1 MHQGRRPLVVPALHR
16 LVVELLNAVFNAL
29 LALTHGVRCIQSAFT
44 YVRGAAEKAHLFKN
58 DHFLGV
64 RLMRRNRRSQAGAAT
79 ADHDDVGLIRHFTRG
94 MLFHVFS
101 ERVDVAACF
110 LQAFFHALL

>member
-1 MHQGRRPLVVPALHR
+1 MPALHR

-29 LALTHGVRCIQSAFT
+29 FALTHRVRRIQSAFT
-44 YVRGAAEKAHLFKN
+44 HVRGAAEEPHLFKN

-64 RLMRRNRRSQAGAAT
+64 RLMRRNRRCQAGSAT
-79 ADHDDVGLIRHFTRG
+79 ADHDDVGLVRHLTHG

-101 ERVDVAACF
+101 ERVDVAARF
-110 LQAFFHALL
+110 FQAFFHALL